1 MHTGG
6 RGMKFKKLGHKNA
19 IKHENRTHP
28 IDFMETCFGNDQR
41 KKNKEKLYKVESKKI
56 RHI

>member
-1 MHTGG
+1 MCCGLFRFDGLMLKT
-6 RGMKFKKLGHKNA
+6 FFSL
-19 IKHENRTHP
+19 
-28 IDFMETCFGNDQR
+28 ETCFGNDQR